1 MANNTLILGNLASSG
16 STVINNS
23 LLFST
28 FGNSANFEV
37 PDFITSASGEI
48 SLVDN
53 NFIFDNPISSSALTI
68 NNVYLETTES
78 SITAGNTTLGEF
90 PTASYKSLYIDYLIQ
105 SNSSKSRAG
114 QLISTWKGSNVTFTD
129 TSAKSIGN
137 TSDAEFSV
145 VLNGANAELKISSSD
160 SYDVTI
166 ASRGILNGSSFALG
180 GGNIS
185 TSPFPFT
192 GSALITGSLDI
203 TGSIIPGGD
212 GIHDLGDAT
221 HFWRTASIEHI
232 VTLGDTIEFRDPSS
246 KGNSRG
252 TLKLDTQGG
261 LKIRGGSNALTTV
274 SASHG
279 HFTGDMNV
287 AGDLAISGVSN
298 VSASIASAAASG
310 GGNIDIGHLAT
321 TASNSF
327 ISDQTITGSVVAT
340 GDSSRVRFLASA
352 LSDLPSAT
360 DNHGMFAHV
369 HATGLGYYAHAGN
382 WIPLATSESVAT
394 IDVTPPSTYFNSS
407 LLTTENISKN
417 FNYTSSLNVVE
428 ITSSVEGAIIDYRLT
443 NLNSGSRVGTFY
455 YAHDGTNLSYNDL
468 TVPGAGIGSDP
479 NLSATLTGSIVSLDI
494 ENAAGFNFS
503 GFAKKF
509 GKLSNTIT
517 IADPNVSYL
526 LDISPS
532 ENALAA
538 YSVRQLSTIYTGP
551 AMRVRRTS
559 DNAEIDINFDVN
571 GELDTTS
578 IESHCGNNIGR
589 VVIWYDQ
596 SGNNN
601 HISESNASFQ
611 PIIWSGTAIYTTG
624 NNNKPALQPAGAFP
638 LTTQNITPEGLT
650 IVTEMGNGYDVLL
663 AGSNYTDKIR
673 TTSGKTHLIFEGAG
687 TTLTVPI
694 DGGYR
699 GYNLITLNKN
709 TQWEGKTN
717 NNPIVTGTATGD
729 FTVQCLFARNP
740 GGNSSTNDGRGQEFI
755 FWENEQTQNQVNL
768 QNNINNYYG
777 IYDTGLLEDYSDAQ
791 FAFSVRQLTT
801 AATSSIEIRRAS
813 DNTETTIGFTS
824 NGDLDTG
831 SIETF
836 CNGTECVVV
845 KWYDQTGNNRDATQ
859 TNTSFQPTIYSGST
873 VITFNGIPAATNAYY
888 NYNDKFT
895 ITNTLG
901 VPDSGSFT
909 VSYVN
914 NFYAAGGTSFT
925 HISSIGD
932 RTNRL
937 ITYMP
942 GYAGINGIYARSPDH
957 ADHAIIYRKSGSEA
971 NTQGAYYN
979 GNFTS
984 ENTLNGQAT
993 YNPSIWQ
1000 LPSNTPT
1007 YMHEI
1012 IFWPSN
1018 LSGSGATDV
1027 MDNVNSYFNIY

>member
-1 MANNTLILGNLASSG
+1 MANRALLRDGLVVTG
-16 STVINNS
+16 SV
-23 LLFST
+23 
-28 FGNSANFEV
+28 EV
-37 PDFITSASGEI
+37 QNA
-48 SLVDN
+48 
-53 NFIFDNPISSSALTI
+53 
-68 NNVYLETTES
+68 
-78 SITAGNTTLGEF
+78 ITA
-90 PTASYKSLYIDYLIQ
+90 
-105 SNSSKSRAG
+105 
-114 QLISTWKGSNVTFTD
+114 
-129 TSAKSIGN
+129 SA
-137 TSDAEFSV
+137 FS
-145 VLNGANAELKISSSD
+145 
-160 SYDVTI
+160 
-166 ASRGILNGSSFALG
+166 
-180 GGNIS
+180 
-185 TSPFPFT
+185 
-192 GSALITGSLDI
+192 
-203 TGSIIPGGD
+203 GD
-212 GIHDLGDAT
+212 GSGLTGVGT
-221 HFWRTASIEHI
+221 
-232 VTLGDTIEFRDPSS
+232 VTD
-246 KGNSRG
+246 
-252 TLKLDTQGG
+252 
-261 LKIRGGSNALTTV
+261 
-274 SASHG
+274 
-279 HFTGDMNV
+279 
-287 AGDLAISGVSN
+287 ISY
-298 VSASIASAAASG
+298 
-310 GGNIDIGHLAT
+310 LAT

-479 NLSATLTGSIVSLDI
+479 NLSATLTGSIVSIDI

-509 GKLSNTIT
+509 SKLSNTII

-526 LDISPS
+526 LDTYSG
-532 ENALAA
+532 AAAA
-538 YSVRQLSTIYTGP
+538 YSLRQLSQFYTGS
-551 AMRVRRTS
+551 AIRVREDSSNTET
-559 DNAEIDINFDVN
+559 DIGFDINGN
-571 GELDTTS
+571 LNTAAIST
-578 IESHCGNNIGR
+578 HCGSNNGY
-589 VVIWYDQ
+589 VTIWYDQ
-596 SGNNN
+596 SGN
-601 HISESNASFQ
+601 
-611 PIIWSGTAIYTTG
+611 G
-624 NNNKPALQPAGAFP
+624 NNVEQTTAGNQPQIYNGSTINLENGKPIL
-638 LTTQNITPEGLT
+638 
-650 IVTEMGNGYDVLL
+650 V
-663 AGSNYTDKIR
+663 
-673 TTSGKTHLIFEGAG
+673 
-687 TTLTVPI
+687 
-694 DGGYR
+694 GGY
-699 GYNLITLNKN
+699 GLISN
-709 TQWEGKTN
+709 TYT
-717 NNPIVTGTATGD
+717 
-729 FTVQCLFARNP
+729 
-740 GGNSSTNDGRGQEFI
+740 SSTNQTLFSVIKGNGDATLISDNNGRLLISDHQTGVLPDYGYPNVSYYVDTQLTSFASRGEVQASIEGNQRSITTLYGDPLSSYLRLGNNVTSPAYDMQELI
-755 FWENEQTQNQVNL
+755 IYPNQTISRTDIET
-768 QNNINNYYG
+768 NINNHYS
-777 IYDTGLLEDYSDAQ
+777 IYATGLLEDYSDAQ

-859 TNTSFQPTIYSGST
+859 TNTIFQPTIYSGST

-914 NFYAAGGTSFT
+914 NFYGAGGTAFT
-925 HISSIGD
+925 PISGIGD

-942 GYAGINGIYARSPDH
+942 GYAGINGTYARSSDH

-984 ENTLNGQAT
+984 ENTLNGQAA

-1000 LPSNTPT
+1000 LPPQTPT